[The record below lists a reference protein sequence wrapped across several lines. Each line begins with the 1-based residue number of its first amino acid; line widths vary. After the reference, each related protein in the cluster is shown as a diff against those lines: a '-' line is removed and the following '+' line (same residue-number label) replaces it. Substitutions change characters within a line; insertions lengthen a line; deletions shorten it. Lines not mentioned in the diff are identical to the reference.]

1 MITLRPFSKQ
11 DMPSLISWIHSQ
23 EELVQ
28 FAGPVF
34 EYPLNWEQME
44 KHLADSRRQV
54 YAAIRPDTTE
64 TIGVGEIYWDAEEK
78 PRLCRII
85 VSPEER
91 GKGFGKQ
98 IVLNLLELAFASP
111 AVKQVSLNVYD
122 FNSSAI
128 KCYEQCGFKT
138 STDQSRAEGASWQ
151 AWKAQHMKVER
162 EAYQEVLK
170 QADRIRKPL

>member
-1 MITLRPFSKQ
+1 MITLRPFAKQ
-11 DMPSLISWIHSQ
+11 DMLSLSSWIHSE

-34 EYPLNWEQME
+34 KYPLDWEQME
-44 KHLADSRRQV
+44 KHLSDSRRQV

-64 TIGVGEIYWDAEEK
+64 TIGMGEVFWDADDA
-78 PRLCRII
+78 PRLCRLF

-98 IVLNLLELAFASP
+98 IVLDLLALAFANA
-111 AVKQVSLNVYD
+111 AVKVVSLNVYE

-128 KCYEQCGFKT
+128 KCYEQCGFII
-138 STDQSRAEGASWQ
+138 SNDQSRTNRASWGD
-151 AWKAQHMKVER
+151 WKALHMRVDR
-162 EAYQEVLK
+162 ETYHAVLK
-170 QADRIRKPL
+170 KADMDRKPL